1 MSKSKKKKETTKMY
15 KFHEM
20 SSYLP
25 LLEDEEFDALVE
37 DIREFGQIE
46 PIVLYEG
53 AILDGR
59 NRYRACKKL
68 GIEVKATEW
77 KPSEA
82 TGITPLQY
90 VISTNIMRRH
100 LNHAQRSE
108 IGLLLRE
115 EEEKLTAERVKKL
128 QQEKIELMNLE
139 KAKKEGDSSVDP
151 KILETRE
158 KIDNLS
164 KGTTL
169 KIVGEKVK
177 VSDETLRQAK
187 KIKEVAEKEPEIAKE
202 WEKAKREEVG
212 ISSVYE
218 KAKAVEE
225 AETLPTKER
234 NKILQQIKEESMSP
248 KQLREEIKEAKEE
261 QRRVDIAKKSA
272 ELRKKHEEMEVLKN
286 RIKEY
291 KTQIESFNNGIKT
304 SEANLKVLSE
314 EITEKYPQW
323 KGLEP
328 AVLITKMSLHYDTL
342 DTEIYN
348 DQLNQLRDKYSKLM
362 KPLRDKLYA
371 LEEEYKTQKEEI
383 IAEKKERQNDIR
395 ELEKYETRLNTT
407 IEKIEQNT
415 SNLEKT
421 KKDLEA
427 VLREYDE
434 KYK

>member
-1 MSKSKKKKETTKMY
+1 MSKSKKKKETTTY
-15 KFHEM
+15 LFHEM

-25 LLEDEEFDALVE
+25 LLEGEEFDALVE
-37 DIREFGQIE
+37 DIREFGQIDDA
-46 PIVLYEG
+46 VLYEG
-53 AILDGR
+53 KILDGR
-59 NRYRACKKL
+59 NRYRVTKIL
-68 GIEVKATEW
+68 GIELKVRDW

-108 IGLLLRE
+108 IGLLLLE
-115 EEEKLTAERVKKL
+115 EEEKLAKERSDKMSMIKGKLAKKDITDV
-128 QQEKIELMNLE
+128 EKTTLE
-139 KAKKEGDSSVDP
+139 KNLNE
-151 KILETRE
+151 
-158 KIDNLS
+158 LS
-164 KGTTL
+164 KGRATQIVGDKIKVHHTTL
-169 KIVGEKVK
+169 
-177 VSDETLRQAK
+177 SQAK
-187 KIKEVAEKEPEIAKE
+187 KIKEIAEKEPEIAKE

-212 ISSVYE
+212 IETVYQ
-218 KAKAVEE
+218 KAKAVED

-234 NKILQQIKEESMSP
+234 KKILQQIREESMSP

-286 RIKEY
+286 RINEY
-291 KTQIESFNNGIKT
+291 KTQIEKFKNGIKN

-328 AVLITKMSLHYDTL
+328 VLLLTKMSLHYDTL

-415 SNLEKT
+415 SNLEKN

>member
-1 MSKSKKKKETTKMY
+1 MSKSNKKKDTTTMY
-15 KFHEM
+15 LFHEL

-53 AILDGR
+53 KILDGR

-100 LNHAQRSE
+100 LNTAQRSE
-108 IGLLLRE
+108 IGLLLLE
-115 EEEKLTAERVKKL
+115 EEEKLAKQRQSEIAKLKAEAMTEKGKKGL
-128 QQEKIELMNLE
+128 QKGQLENKNLDDQI
-139 KAKKEGDSSVDP
+139 KS
-151 KILETRE
+151 I
-158 KIDNLS
+158 S
-164 KGTTL
+164 KGPSSE
-169 KIVGEKVK
+169 IVSPKVR
-177 VSDETLRQAK
+177 VSSLSLSQAK
-187 KIKEVAEKEPEIAKE
+187 KVKEIAEREPEIAKE
-202 WEKAKREEVG
+202 WEKAKKGEQG
-212 ISSVYE
+212 IYKVYQ

-272 ELRKKHEEMEVLKN
+272 ELRKKHEEMERISN

-291 KTQIESFNNGIKT
+291 KSQIESFNNGIKN
-304 SEANLKVLSE
+304 SEAKLKVLTE

-328 AVLITKMSLHYDTL
+328 ALLLTKMSLHYDTL

-348 DQLNQLRDKYSKLM
+348 DQLNELRDKYSKLM
-362 KPLRDKLYA
+362 KPLQEKLKA

-383 IAEKKERQNDIR
+383 IAEKKERQHDIK
-395 ELEKYETRLNTT
+395 ELENYEIRLNTT
-407 IEKIEQNT
+407 IETIEQNT

-427 VLREYDE
+427 VLKEYE
-434 KYK
+434 KLK

>member
-1 MSKSKKKKETTKMY
+1 MSKAKSKKATTPY
-15 KFHEM
+15 LFHEL

-25 LLEDEEFDALVE
+25 LLEGEEFDALVE

-53 AILDGR
+53 KILDGR

-100 LNHAQRSE
+100 LNTAQRSE
-108 IGLLLRE
+108 IGLLLLE
-115 EEEKLTAERVKKL
+115 EEEKLAQKRYEETVGRPKKSNQNL
-128 QQEKIELMNLE
+128 DQNLE
-139 KAKKEGDSSVDP
+139 K
-151 KILETRE
+151 E
-158 KIDNLS
+158 KLPQS
-164 KGTTL
+164 TE
-169 KIVGEKVK
+169 IVGAKVR
-177 VSDETLRQAK
+177 VSHGYISQAK
-187 KIKEVAEKEPEIAKE
+187 KIKDIAEGYTDKEGKEHPPEPLIAEE
-202 WEKAKREEVG
+202 WEKSKKGEQG
-212 ISSVYE
+212 IYKVYE

-225 AETLPTKER
+225 AETLPTKQR
-234 NKILQQIKEESMSP
+234 NEILQQIKEESMSP

-261 QRRVDIAKKSA
+261 QRRIDIAKKSA
-272 ELRKKHEEMEVLKN
+272 ELRKKHEEMEILKN

-291 KTQIESFNNGIKT
+291 KTQIEGFKNGIKN
-304 SEANLKVLSE
+304 SEANLKVLTD

-323 KGLEP
+323 KGLDP
-328 AVLITKMSLHYDTL
+328 ALLLTKMSLHYDTL

-362 KPLRDKLYA
+362 KPLQEKLKA

-383 IAEKKERQNDIR
+383 VAEKKERQNDIK
-395 ELEKYETRLNTT
+395 ELERYENLLNKSIDT
-407 IEKIEQNT
+407 IEQNT

-427 VLREYDE
+427 VLKEYDE

>member
-1 MSKSKKKKETTKMY
+1 MSKSKEKKEKTTMY
-15 KFHEM
+15 LFHEM

-25 LLEDEEFDALVE
+25 LLEDEEFDDLVE
-37 DIREFGQIE
+37 DIKEFGQIE

-53 AILDGR
+53 KILDGR

-108 IGLLLRE
+108 IGLLLLE
-115 EEEKLTAERVKKL
+115 EEEKLTKERLRELVNIHERDQNGKFQELTDQQKLAEK
-128 QQEKIELMNLE
+128 EILE
-139 KAKKEGDSSVDP
+139 KYGEKGESKE
-151 KILETRE
+151 K
-158 KIDNLS
+158 
-164 KGTTL
+164 
-169 KIVGEKVK
+169 VGKKVK
-177 VSDETLRQAK
+177 VSRETLRQVRK
-187 KIKEVAEKEPEIAKE
+187 VKEIAEKEPEIAKE
-202 WEKAKREEVG
+202 WERAKREEVG
-212 ISSVYE
+212 IETVYQ
-218 KAKAVEE
+218 KAKAVED

-234 NKILQQIKEESMSP
+234 KKILQQIKEESISP

-291 KTQIESFNNGIKT
+291 KTQIESFNNGIKN
-304 SEANLKVLSE
+304 SEANLKILSE

-362 KPLRDKLYA
+362 KPLQEKLKA

-395 ELEKYETRLNTT
+395 ELEKYETLLNTT

>member
-1 MSKSKKKKETTKMY
+1 MSKSTKKTVTKTY
-15 KFHEM
+15 LFHEL
-20 SSYLP
+20 SSIFP
-25 LLEDEEFDALVE
+25 LMEGEEFELLVE
-37 DIREFGQIE
+37 DMRLHGQQEIG
-46 PIVLYEG
+46 ILYEG
-53 AILDGR
+53 KILDGR
-59 NRYRACKKL
+59 NRYRVCKIL
-68 GIEVKATEW
+68 NIPFEVKDYDSDMD
-77 KPSEA
+77 PRDY
-82 TGITPLQY
+82 I
-90 VISTNIMRRH
+90 ISTNLYRRH
-100 LNHAQRSE
+100 LNVAQRSE
-108 IGLLLRE
+108 IGLLLLE
-115 EEEKLTAERVKKL
+115 EEEKLAKERKSAFSK
-128 QQEKIELMNLE
+128 ERP
-139 KAKKEGDSSVDP
+139 KKEDGTFLPINNQEDKKDYKSSTNIVAP
-151 KILETRE
+151 KVRIGS
-158 KIDNLS
+158 NVLS
-164 KGTTL
+164 
-169 KIVGEKVK
+169 
-177 VSDETLRQAK
+177 QAK
-187 KIKEVAEKEPEIAKE
+187 KVKEIAAEEPFIAEE
-202 WEKAKREEVG
+202 WEKAKRGDQGVRA
-212 ISSVYE
+212 VYE
-218 KAKAVEE
+218 KAKAIEE

-234 NKILQQIKEESMSP
+234 KKILQQIKEESLSP

-272 ELRKKHEEMEVLKN
+272 DLRKKHEEMEVLKN

-291 KTQIESFNNGIKT
+291 KTQIESFNNGIKN
-304 SEANLKVLSE
+304 SEANLNILTE

-383 IAEKKERQNDIR
+383 ITEKKERQNDIK
-395 ELEKYETRLNTT
+395 ELEKYETLLNTT

>member
-1 MSKSKKKKETTKMY
+1 MSKSKEKKAKTTMY
-15 KFHEM
+15 LFHEM

-25 LLEDEEFDALVE
+25 LLEDEEFDDLVE
-37 DIREFGQIE
+37 DIKEFGQIE

-53 AILDGR
+53 KILDGR

-68 GIEVKATEW
+68 GIEVNATEW

-108 IGLLLRE
+108 IGLLLLDE
-115 EEEKLTAERVKKL
+115 EERLADERKKELIKLRTEEGKNGLKTEAEVPEEALMLIKEKYG
-128 QQEKIELMNLE
+128 EKG
-139 KAKKEGDSSVDP
+139 KSAKK
-151 KILETRE
+151 
-158 KIDNLS
+158 
-164 KGTTL
+164 
-169 KIVGEKVK
+169 VGEKVK
-177 VSDETLRQAK
+177 VGKTVMGQAK
-187 KIKEVAEKEPEIAKE
+187 KIKEIAEREPIIAEE
-202 WEKAKREEVG
+202 WERAKREEIGVG
-212 ISSVYE
+212 AVYE

-225 AETLPTKER
+225 AETLPSSER
-234 NKILQQIKEESMSP
+234 KKILQQIKEESMSP

-272 ELRKKHEEMEVLKN
+272 ELRKKHEEMQVLLKRIEGYKKDLEGFKN
-286 RIKEY
+286 GVKD
-291 KTQIESFNNGIKT
+291 
-304 SEANLKVLSE
+304 SEAKLNVLIE
-314 EITEKYPQW
+314 EITEQYPQW

-348 DQLNQLRDKYSKLM
+348 DQLNELRDKYTKLM
-362 KPLRDKLYA
+362 KPLQEKLKA
-371 LEEEYKTQKEEI
+371 LEEEYKTQRDEI
-383 IAEKKERQNDIR
+383 ISQKKERQDDIR
-395 ELEKYETRLNTT
+395 QLERYENLMNTT
-407 IEKIEQNT
+407 IEKIDLNV
-415 SNLEKT
+415 SHLAKT

-427 VLREYDE
+427 VLKEYDE